1 MHRDARTRHRIGLAT
16 LTIAGFLSVMPGLG
30 PYLPTGLWGMAE
42 ELAVGNVPER
52 CSALSL

>member
-1 MHRDARTRHRIGLAT
+1 
-16 LTIAGFLSVMPGLG
+16 MPGLG